1 MSIFKF
7 AAIAVIMTSAL
18 TGAAQ
23 AQGRDSEDP
32 QPFGRR
38 GYNAPQYQQQYYPQ
52 QQYVNPRIARKEAEL
67 AERRARKSAELRER
81 SIRKFGVDPYA
92 RQGYSYQQRGYGY
105 NQGGYGYQQPRYYQ
119 QPRGQYYYID

>member
-7 AAIAVIMTSAL
+7 AAIALVVTGAL

-23 AQGRDSEDP
+23 AQGRDEGDTRIINP
-32 QPFGRR
+32 GRG
-38 GYNAPQYQQQYYPQ
+38 GYYAPQQQYAP

-67 AERRARKSAELRER
+67 QQRRLRKEAEIRE
-81 SIRKFGVDPYA
+81 
-92 RQGYSYQQRGYGY
+92 RQGYGYNQRGYGYQQRGYGY
-105 NQGGYGYQQPRYYQ
+105 DQGGYGYQQPRYYQ